1 MSFWSGAFG
10 SIAGAL
16 LGGASSAIGAKK
28 QYELEKQQ
36 LEWQKQQFQ
45 QQMDFTR
52 EQSDTQWQREKE
64 MFDMENAYNTPAAM
78 AQRYKEAGLN
88 PQVAM
93 QGDSATA
100 ASGGAPVAG
109 AAPAQPAPITPT
121 NPYSGVAEAINSAF
135 SILKLGNEA
144 KKVGVETN
152 VIKDT
157 AEATVKR
164 ANAEAAMAQ
173 VDAELKEKYG
183 EQQLTKSLAKIDA
196 DITSAIS
203 NSNYYDALRS
213 LTYAQEVGQKAN
225 NQYLIERSKRAKQIV
240 DEEVNQL
247 VENVLK
253 TRAEKE
259 AIPQQVQAQ
268 LTTAMAAVISAR
280 ASGLSAKAA
289 MLNAETN
296 QWIAQ
301 HPTDFG
307 SLLVKS
313 LQDSGFTTEWIGN
326 QIKEILKSF
335 GLDAET
341 IEKTGKVVKHVS
353 KGVKNITDP
362 DKFGKGK
369 GVVGARGF

>member
-1 MSFWSGAFG
+1 MGFFDGAFG

-28 QYELEKQQ
+28 QYQLEKQQ

-52 EQSDTQWQREKE
+52 EQSDLQWEREKE
-64 MFDMENAYNTPAAM
+64 MFGMENAYNTPAAM

-144 KKVGVETN
+144 KKVGIEAGV
-152 VIKDT
+152 VKDT

-173 VDAELKEKYG
+173 IDADLKEKYG
-183 EQQLTKSLAKIDA
+183 EQQLTKSLAKVDA
-196 DITSAIS
+196 DISSAVA
-203 NSNYYDALRS
+203 NANYYEALRT

-225 NQYLIERSKRAKQIV
+225 NEYLIERSKRAKEIV
-240 DEEVNQL
+240 DQEVNQL

-268 LTTAMAAVISAR
+268 LTSAMAAVISAR
-280 ASGLSAKAA
+280 ASGVAAQAA
-289 MLNAETN
+289 MLNAQTN
-296 QWIAQ
+296 EWIA
-301 HPTDFG
+301 HNPNDFG
-307 SLLVKS
+307 SLLVKAF
-313 LQDSGFTTEWIGN
+313 QEAGFDANWIGE
-326 QIKEILKSF
+326 QFKGILKEF
-335 GLDAET
+335 GLDSDT
-341 IEKTGKVVKHVS
+341 IQKTGKVVKHVS
-353 KGVKNITDP
+353 KGVKNITDH
-362 DKFGKGK
+362 DKFGGR
-369 GVVGARGF
+369 GFVGARGF